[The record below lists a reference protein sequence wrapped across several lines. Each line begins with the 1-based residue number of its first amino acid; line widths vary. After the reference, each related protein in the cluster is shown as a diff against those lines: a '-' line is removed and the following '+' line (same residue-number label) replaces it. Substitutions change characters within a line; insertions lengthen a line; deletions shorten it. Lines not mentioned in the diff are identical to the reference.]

1 MSHHCVVA
9 LVGNPNTG
17 KTSLFNGLTGSNQKV
32 ANYPGVTVE
41 RVSSV
46 KHLADREVEFV
57 DVPGIYSLDPVS
69 EDERVAVSEITE
81 NKPCLLVYVVAA
93 NNIERNLFLFSQLA
107 EHDLPIV
114 VALTMSDIAE
124 RRGNRID
131 IAKLSNLLGVEV
143 VPVLGHRVGG
153 TKALMDAIERN
164 LHIPRI
170 ATPEFGH
177 HPELER
183 IGDSLRER
191 LSRSGVDASRH
202 EIREALIN
210 TESELETSL
219 REIPELLEALHES
232 RLELG
237 RLGLDKDTIDVAARY
252 EWAAKVEDQ
261 VVINQGTKHKST
273 TDKLDL
279 FLTHRVFG
287 LAFFGL
293 VMYVVFQAI
302 YTFAGPLMDGI
313 DGVFGK
319 LSDIVSPWLEGSPII
334 QSLVVDG
341 LIAGV
346 GSVLLFLPQI
356 LILFFFIAVLEG
368 TGYLARAAFLMDRL
382 LGWCG
387 LNGRAFIPLLSSFA
401 CAIPG
406 VMAARVMP
414 DPKSRLA
421 TILVA
426 PLMSCSARLPV
437 YILLIGAFIEP
448 QFGPGWA
455 GFALFAMHLVGLG
468 VAIPVVFI
476 LNRGLFK
483 GKRLPFVLELP
494 SYQWPKWRDVWLAML
509 FRAKVFLKTAGSII
523 VVLSVLIWAL
533 AYFPRS
539 EEKNQAYLN
548 DLVQTGITKPEFAEQ
563 KDQYVAARQLE
574 DSYLGQAG
582 KAIEPAFIPVG
593 FDWRLATAIMA
604 AFPAREVVVAQLG
617 IVFNQGGDVDEGSDD
632 LRSAL
637 QEATWPDGRK
647 LVTPWTAVGF
657 MVFFALCCQ
666 CMATLAAVKRE
677 TGTWKWPLFMFTY
690 MSVLAYLGALLVHRI
705 GLAFGG

>member
-1 MSHHCVVA
+1 
-9 LVGNPNTG
+9 
-17 KTSLFNGLTGSNQKV
+17 
-32 ANYPGVTVE
+32 
-41 RVSSV
+41 
-46 KHLADREVEFV
+46 
-57 DVPGIYSLDPVS
+57 
-69 EDERVAVSEITE
+69 
-81 NKPCLLVYVVAA
+81 
-93 NNIERNLFLFSQLA
+93 
-107 EHDLPIV
+107 
-114 VALTMSDIAE
+114 
-124 RRGNRID
+124 
-131 IAKLSNLLGVEV
+131 
-143 VPVLGHRVGG
+143 VPVLGHRIGG
-153 TKALMDAIERN
+153 TKALLDAVERN
-164 LHIPRI
+164 LHTPRI

-183 IGDSLRER
+183 IGDALRER
-191 LSRSGVDASRH
+191 LSRSGVDSSRQ
-202 EIREALIN
+202 EIREALIQSD
-210 TESELETSL
+210 SELDRVL
-219 REIPELLEALHES
+219 AEIPELLEALHES
-232 RLELG
+232 RAELG

-252 EWAAKVEDQ
+252 EWAAKVEDE
-261 VVINQGTKHKST
+261 VVVVEGTKGKST

-302 YTFAGPLMDGI
+302 YTFAGPLMDAI
-313 DGVFGK
+313 DGVFAK
-319 LSDIVSPWLEGSPII
+319 LSDWVSPSLEGSPVL

-368 TGYLARAAFLMDRL
+368 TGYLARAAFLRDRL

-468 VAIPVVFI
+468 VAIPVVFV

-509 FRAKVFLKTAGSII
+509 FRAKVFLQTAGSII
-523 VVLSVLIWAL
+523 VVLSVIIWAL

-539 EEKNQAYLN
+539 EERNQAYLS
-548 DLVQTGITKPEFAEQ
+548 DLIQTGITKPEFAKQ
-563 KDQYVAARQLE
+563 KEQYVAARQLE

-617 IVFNQGGDVDEGSDD
+617 IVFNQGSDVDEGSDD
-632 LRSAL
+632 LRTAL
-637 QEATWPDGRK
+637 QRAEWPDGRK
-647 LVTPWTAVGF
+647 LVTPWTAIGF

-677 TGTWKWPLFMFTY
+677 TGSWKWPLFMFTY